1 MNAINLTKNQ
11 KISNSVNKL
20 AFLSI
25 VSAIVFLIFKL
36 WSESKFMTTTM
47 IPDYSVLYMNK
58 AEINLIAF
66 LIGSTIPALYF
77 RFKGQHLIST
87 VCISAFYIMGLF
99 FKNSVDIIEN
109 CYALL

>member
-1 MNAINLTKNQ
+1 MNSVELTKNQ
-11 KISNSVNKL
+11 RISNSVNIF

-25 VSAIVFLIFKL
+25 ITAIVFLIFKL

-47 IPDYSVLYMNK
+47 IPDYTVLYMNK

-77 RFKGQHLIST
+77 RFRGQHLIST
-87 VCISAFYIMGLF
+87 VCISVFYIMGLF

-109 CYALL
+109 WYALV